1 MQTQL
6 QFVCEWK
13 VQISLAW
20 PPLLGQGEREILGL
34 ALMQNGS
41 EVQSGRMAA
50 GEKAGS
56 FGRAY
61 DSWRSFRWLVREGWG
76 AGDGETTLCGQL
88 LILNTNEN

>member
-1 MQTQL
+1 
-6 QFVCEWK
+6 
-13 VQISLAW
+13 
-20 PPLLGQGEREILGL
+20 
-34 ALMQNGS
+34 
-41 EVQSGRMAA
+41 MAA

-61 DSWRSFRWLVREGWG
+61 DSCRSFRWLVREGWG